1 MKRFASPLRTRR
13 QRAQVGGFDASA
25 EVFVAKTIRLHTLAK
40 ELGIPSKTIM
50 EKCKAEGIELK
61 NHMAAIS
68 LGLAESIKEWFSASN
83 VTTAVEVSEHV
94 DIAKL
99 PKRRTKKSA
108 SQTSETAE
116 ADTEES
122 AVAAEAAELDAAD
135 AAQADS
141 DAPKTEKIAAE
152 HVIPEPEPLKPMV
165 EAADESPTDGGTPV
179 VVAPVLPPVAE
190 PVATPPAVVPIEPV
204 EQPAAPET
212 PPGRIAAKTP
222 APTQPPR
229 VAPKPQPVP
238 IVPAGPQLVPK
249 PAELRGPRIVRI
261 EEPEPVHT
269 PRPRPVG
276 PRGPSFDRS
285 GPFTPTPPAPGTG
298 LPGRRPKARTAA
310 DEENE
315 RRKAQARNP
324 RRHGAADLVMERM
337 REWRDQDL
345 LERKERLASATGH
358 LKDRRVSE
366 RRREVATQQ
375 AKPRGRRAEIEITC
389 PISVKDFCAAVG
401 VSFPT
406 LLPKLIAQTGRPMTL
421 NQMMDHELVELLGA
435 ELGLALEI
443 ARAKTALERL
453 RDEFAGRERKN
464 LEPRPPVVTVLGHVD
479 HGKTSLLDR
488 IRQTNVVATEAGGIT
503 QHIRAYRVDRNQWH
517 VTFIDTP
524 GHEAFTAMRARG
536 ANLTDVVVLVVAAN
550 DGVMPQTVEAINH
563 AKAAKV
569 PIVVAMNKIDLP
581 NLDQNRVLGQ
591 LAEQGLVPADWGGE
605 TDIIRTSALTG
616 AGVDELLAHLSTL
629 TELLDLKA
637 DPTVPAQAAVIEA
650 HMRPGQGAVALVL
663 VREGTLKLG
672 DVFTCGP
679 ASGKI
684 RSITDDAGKRLK
696 SANPGTPVIVTGLD
710 ELPSAGDVLYVVPD
724 LASAKAVATE
734 IKQQR
739 REESLRAIKPRGLEE
754 LLAAA
759 GQGELPTLN
768 IILRADVQ
776 GSVDALKAK
785 LGEFSAEQTKL
796 NVLHAG
802 VGAVTEAD
810 VRLAQ
815 ASGCLIVAYN
825 VVAEDRARQLADSVG
840 VEIRQYRIIYD
851 VLEDLEKALRG
862 MLEPETRIESRG
874 KVEVRQIF
882 NVSRIGTIAG
892 CQVLDG
898 TIARSHRIR
907 LVRDG
912 RIILEDGELDSLKRF
927 KDDAREVRAG
937 LECGVKIS
945 GFDDVKPGDIIET
958 YEIVDVARD

>member
-1 MKRFASPLRTRR
+1 M
-13 QRAQVGGFDASA
+13 
-25 EVFVAKTIRLHTLAK
+25 AKTIRLHTLAK

-94 DIAKL
+94 DITKL
-99 PKRRTKKSA
+99 PKRRSKKSA
-108 SQTSETAE
+108 AQETE
-116 ADTEES
+116 AGEPGAEES
-122 AVAAEAAELDAAD
+122 AVAVETADPLVVEKAPAEEDMAILE
-135 AAQADS
+135 
-141 DAPKTEKIAAE
+141 TIAAE
-152 HVIPEPEPLKPMV
+152 HIVAESDYAVQATEEPRH
-165 EAADESPTDGGTPV
+165 ATGSSP
-179 VVAPVLPPVAE
+179 VVAPVATPAPE
-190 PVATPPAVVPIEPV
+190 PVSTPAPTVVPIEPV
-204 EQPAAPET
+204 EPPTVPEVA
-212 PPGRIAAKTP
+212 PGRIAAKAP
-222 APTQPPR
+222 AAVPPTR
-229 VAPKPQPVP
+229 VAPAVSKPQPVP
-238 IVPAGPQLVPK
+238 VAPAGPQLVPK

-261 EEPEPVHT
+261 EAPEPVHT

-276 PRGPSFDRS
+276 PRGPSYDRS
-285 GPFTPTPPAPGTG
+285 GPFTPTPPAPGTA

-358 LKDRRVSE
+358 VKDRRVAE
-366 RRREVATQQ
+366 RRREIVGQQ
-375 AKPRGRRAEIEITC
+375 ARPSARRAEIEITC

-401 VSFPT
+401 VSFPI

-421 NQMMDHELVELLGA
+421 NQMIEHDLAEFLGVD
-435 ELGLALEI
+435 LGLSLKI

-453 RDEFAGRERKN
+453 RDEFANRERKHT
-464 LEPRPPVVTVLGHVD
+464 EPRPPVVTVLGHVD

-591 LAEQGLVPADWGGE
+591 LAEQGLVPSDWGGE

-637 DPTVPAQAAVIEA
+637 DPTIPAQAAVIEA

-663 VREGTLKLG
+663 VREGTLRLG

-679 ASGKI
+679 ASGKV
-684 RSITDDAGKRLK
+684 RSITDDTGKRLK

-724 LASAKAVATE
+724 LATAKMVATE

-759 GQGELPTLN
+759 DQGELPTLN

-815 ASGCLIVAYN
+815 ASGCLVVAYN

-882 NVSRIGTIAG
+882 NVSRVGTIAG

-898 TIARSHRIR
+898 TIARSHRVR

-937 LECGVKIS
+937 LECGVKIAS
-945 GFDDVKPGDIIET
+945 FDDVKPGDIIET
-958 YEIVDVARD
+958 YEIVDVERD

>member
-1 MKRFASPLRTRR
+1 
-13 QRAQVGGFDASA
+13 
-25 EVFVAKTIRLHTLAK
+25 
-40 ELGIPSKTIM
+40 
-50 EKCKAEGIELK
+50 
-61 NHMAAIS
+61 MA
-68 LGLAESIKEWFSASN
+68 
-83 VTTAVEVSEHV
+83 
-94 DIAKL
+94 
-99 PKRRTKKSA
+99 P
-108 SQTSETAE
+108 
-116 ADTEES
+116 
-122 AVAAEAAELDAAD
+122 
-135 AAQADS
+135 
-141 DAPKTEKIAAE
+141 AP
-152 HVIPEPEPLKPMV
+152 
-165 EAADESPTDGGTPV
+165 
-179 VVAPVLPPVAE
+179 APA
-190 PVATPPAVVPIEPV
+190 
-204 EQPAAPET
+204 
-212 PPGRIAAKTP
+212 RIAAKAPPPPPTVVRPPVRP
-222 APTQPPR
+222 APPPT
-229 VAPKPQPVP
+229 PVG
-238 IVPAGPQLVPK
+238 PAGPQLVPK

-261 EEPEPVHT
+261 EAPEPVQT
-269 PRPRPVG
+269 PRPRAPG
-276 PRGPSFDRS
+276 PRGPGFDR
-285 GPFTPTPPAPGTG
+285 GGAFTPSPPVGSPTTPG
-298 LPGRRPKARTAA
+298 GRRPKARTAA

-345 LERKERLASATGH
+345 IERKERLASATGH
-358 LKDRRVSE
+358 VKDRRVHE
-366 RRREVATQQ
+366 RRRDGGAAPSRPA
-375 AKPRGRRAEIEITC
+375 AKRDEIEVVC
-389 PISVKDFCAAVG
+389 PLSVKDFCATVG
-401 VSFPT
+401 VAFPT

-421 NQMMDHELVELLGA
+421 NQMMDYEVVEMMGV
-435 ELGLALEI
+435 ELGLSLII
-443 ARAKTALERL
+443 ARAKTAMEKL
-453 RDEFAGRERKN
+453 RDEFEVRERENPK
-464 LEPRPPVVTVLGHVD
+464 PRPPVVTVLGHVD

-503 QHIRAYRVDRNQWH
+503 QHIRAYRVDRNEWH

-550 DGVMPQTVEAINH
+550 DGVMPQTIEAINH

-569 PIVVAMNKIDLP
+569 PIVVALNKIDLP

-591 LAEQGLVPADWGGE
+591 LAEQGLIPADWGGE

-616 AGVDELLAHLSTL
+616 AGIDELLAHLSTL

-637 DPTVPAQAAVIEA
+637 DPSVPAQASVIEA
-650 HMRPGQGAVALVL
+650 NMRAGQGSVALVL

-672 DVFTCGP
+672 DVFACGP

-684 RSITDDAGKRLK
+684 RSITDDAGNRLK
-696 SANPGTPVIVTGLD
+696 SAIPGTPVIVTGLD
-710 ELPSAGDVLYVVPD
+710 ELPSAGDVLYVVSD
-724 LASAKAVATE
+724 LSTAKEVAGE
-734 IKQQR
+734 IQQKR

-785 LGEFSAEQTKL
+785 FAEFAAEETKL

-851 VLEDLEKALRG
+851 VLNDLEKALRG
-862 MLEPETRIESRG
+862 MLEPETRVETRG
-874 KVEVRQIF
+874 KVEVRQVF
-882 NVSRIGTIAG
+882 NVSRVGTIAG
-892 CQVLDG
+892 CHVLDG
-898 TIARSHRIR
+898 TIARSHRVR

-958 YEIVDVARD
+958 YEVVDVERD